1 TSFLPFPTRLVAEAV
16 RDEDAERA
24 AVVFYGLAL
33 LAIAICIALL
43 WRAVLHDPELLRPGV
58 GEAEVAAIT
67 RAATPS
73 VAFCAA
79 AIAIGIV
86 APRIAA
92 LGYLLIALVGVA
104 RARGDSSA
112 PAGPGGGPAE
122 PPAARAQGEAGA
134 GPGG

>member
-1 TSFLPFPTRLVAEAV
+1 MRLNLLLLMATSFLPFPTRLVAEAV

-43 WRAVLHDPELLRPGV
+43 WRAVLRDRELLRPGV
-58 GEAEVAAIT
+58 GDAEVAAIT

-73 VAFCAA
+73 LAFYVA

-104 RARGDSSA
+104 RARGDSVV
-112 PAGPGGGPAE
+112 PADPGGEPA
-122 PPAARAQGEAGA
+122 
-134 GPGG
+134 